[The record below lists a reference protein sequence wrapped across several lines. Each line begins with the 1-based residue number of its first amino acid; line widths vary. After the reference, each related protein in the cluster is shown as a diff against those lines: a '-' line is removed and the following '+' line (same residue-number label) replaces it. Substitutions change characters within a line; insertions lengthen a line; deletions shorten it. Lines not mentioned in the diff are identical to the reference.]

1 MKFLRKG
8 RIYMSQKVNNN
19 FHKEITKVKIT
30 YHRKDKDYVAEV
42 LGNSK
47 YIIKKQQIVHC
58 RFIPWKYTVTIE
70 VEKDKY
76 SRENLA
82 LILSRLDYACQKGKK
97 VEYIK

>member
-1 MKFLRKG
+1 
-8 RIYMSQKVNNN
+8 MSKTANNN

-47 YIIKKQQIVHC
+47 YIIKRQQIVHC
-58 RFIPWKYTVTIE
+58 RFIPWKYIAIIE

-82 LILSRLDYACQKGKK
+82 LILSRLDYACQKNKK
-97 VEYIK
+97 VKYIK